1 MASSILTIPIAVAGK
16 GGKGKPKGEP
26 RYDVLITGDIVGFR
40 ENAIYGTQL
49 NGATK
54 TFVKPIEYIS
64 PIDGELI
71 VLTDKTYPVGQ
82 IAFYKG
88 HQYCRITVYY
98 DMELPYR
105 VIHIFV
111 YDAEVIRYKHGD
123 QKGDIENVYDGVPPY
138 IIVQELVI
146 EEDGNGGSET
156 KATFELPIALEF
168 TIYYDL
174 IE

>member
-1 MASSILTIPIAVAGK
+1 VSSILTIPIAVAGK

-54 TFVKPIEYIS
+54 TFVKPIEYDS
-64 PIDGELI
+64 LIDGERI
-71 VLTDKTYPVGQ
+71 VLTGKTYPVGQ

-88 HQYCRITVYY
+88 HKYCRISVYY

-105 VIHIFV
+105 VIHIFI

-123 QKGDIENVYDGVPPY
+123 LKGDIKDVYDGVPPY
-138 IIVQELVI
+138 IKVQETKI
-146 EEDGNGGSET
+146 FGDNGGSET
-156 KATFELPIALEF
+156 KTYELPIPLKF
-168 TIYYDL
+168 TIHYNL